1 MNHPVRVAGE
11 APLTLNH
18 LNISSRSSSIVFQQR
33 SQNNLIFNHST
44 RRWQNAAMLFST
56 IGRCAV
62 IQLVFS
68 LVASTPPTAADQFF
82 RGSRLHHTVDGCTSF
97 TEKSSC
103 LAGTAGCTWHP
114 QDGCVS
120 ASSTTETSE
129 RVFLTGGEEKNN
141 GDDEASLRVSRKLQ
155 NVKATR
161 KPTSNPTTRT
171 PSSKP
176 TAKVRLS
183 IDLLDMVVRLY
194 SPR

>member
-1 MNHPVRVAGE
+1 
-11 APLTLNH
+11 
-18 LNISSRSSSIVFQQR
+18 
-33 SQNNLIFNHST
+33 
-44 RRWQNAAMLFST
+44 MLFST

-62 IQLVFS
+62 IQLFS
-68 LVASTPPTAADQFF
+68 LVASSPPTAADQFF
-82 RGSRLHHTVDGCTSF
+82 RGSGRHHTVDGCTSF

-155 NVKATR
+155 QVKPTPKPRNKPTTR
-161 KPTSNPTTRT
+161 IPTTTRSPTNKPTSR
-171 PSSKP
+171 KP
-176 TAKVRLS
+176 VSRFRASFQFFIRLFCT
-183 IDLLDMVVRLY
+183 DLTLVPLLI
-194 SPR
+194 